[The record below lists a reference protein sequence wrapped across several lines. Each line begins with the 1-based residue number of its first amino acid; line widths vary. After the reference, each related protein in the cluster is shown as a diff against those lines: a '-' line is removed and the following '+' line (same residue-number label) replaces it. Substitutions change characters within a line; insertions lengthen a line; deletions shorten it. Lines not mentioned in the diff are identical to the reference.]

1 MKMKIRRQISNWEEK
16 FLFNRFWNTLCL
28 LRISI
33 YFMVFYYFIKKYP
46 FFFYFYYVFI
56 WFILG
61 LETCDLYTWGQDC
74 PPGHISSMAPSG
86 SAPVSSGALS
96 QNNPVLEGRPVP
108 EEHTWEAVAS
118 PFYCASVV
126 HIPGEIEDPQTLS
139 KLSKL
144 NGFLLHLH
152 LDLWGQIEPG
162 YTQSLQR
169 ELDQTPEEFLA
180 VKLDSMLSRERAKF
194 YTRYGY

>member
-1 MKMKIRRQISNWEEK
+1 MIRR
-16 FLFNRFWNTLCL
+16 FFNHLYFWLKILKGKVSILCMIYCHLVIFYLKVIFFICIVIRNGFIIDHVYENFSSL
-28 LRISI
+28 LYSKNL
-33 YFMVFYYFIKKYP
+33 Y
-46 FFFYFYYVFI
+46 
-56 WFILG
+56 IL
-61 LETCDLYTWGQDC
+61 E
-74 PPGHISSMAPSG
+74 PSG

-126 HIPGEIEDPQTLS
+126 HIPGEIEDPRTLS
-139 KLSKL
+139 LLSKL
-144 NGFLLHLH
+144 NGLLLHKQF
-152 LDLWGQIEPG
+152 DVCKMQMMEPG

-169 ELDQTPEEFLA
+169 ELDQTPPEFLA

-194 YTRYGY
+194 STRCG